1 MSIQNNLLKLKVN
14 RNLFLHFLLLLLWIV
29 IGAGLRFTSLASKN
43 PSTIELATL
52 IFSLGN
58 SVQTVPVDQIITLE
72 QLLQPLQPLPTA
84 SMGKV
89 IHNLMTESTH
99 PPVYF
104 VLTHWWLRLFPGN
117 NGLVSLWAG
126 RAISA
131 LFGVV
136 SIPAIFGFGWLT
148 FRSRLVGQIAAAMM
162 AVSPY
167 GIYLAQ
173 EARHY
178 TLTILLIIASLSCF
192 VVATRSMQNQIVLPI
207 SITFIWIIVN
217 SLGIAVHYFFALTL
231 AAEALVLLK
240 FWLTDWQI
248 ANIKSTTESSPP
260 LPLPPSPNPFLSK
273 YWWRIYTT
281 AAGTLIGCLVW
292 LPALKGAS
300 DSELTKWI
308 YEGNPLSDFLAPI
321 ARLVAWLITMLTM
334 LPVEGQN
341 LAVTLASGL
350 VLVIFILW
358 AVPIFIRGIKSQMQQ
373 PAIRLS
379 IQVLG
384 GFILA
389 AIVIIL
395 CVTYVVGA
403 DLTLAA
409 RYHFVYFPAVIAFL
423 AASLAVSW
431 ENSSAERRQE
441 GVFRLFSSWLE
452 GKKAVVLIL
461 IMGLIGSCTV
471 VSNLGF
477 QKSRRADLL
486 VPLIQQ
492 TSEVPVL
499 IATVHK
505 THAETRAM
513 MGLAWEFKANKGLF
527 NTATNSPQFLLTH
540 KDNDSKPA
548 TETLNTAVSKLP
560 RPLDVWTVNFNAP
573 VNLDSQTCRLDS
585 KSKLKVAG
593 YKYRLYHCL

>member
-1 MSIQNNLLKLKVN
+1 MSIQNENLKLKKN
-14 RNLFLHFLLLLLWIV
+14 RDFWLHFLLLLLWV
-29 IGAGLRFTSLASKN
+29 AIGAGLRFTYLASKN

-58 SVQTVPVDQIITLE
+58 SVQTVPVEQAITLDR
-72 QLLQPLQPLPTA
+72 LLQPLQPAPIL
-84 SMGKV
+84 GIREV

-104 VLTHWWLRLFPGN
+104 VLTHWWLKLFPTD

-126 RAISA
+126 RALSA

-136 SIPAIFGFGWLT
+136 SIPAMFGFGWLA
-148 FRSRLVGQIAAAMM
+148 FRSRLIGQIAAAMM

-178 TLTILLIIASLSCF
+178 TLTILLIIASLCCF
-192 VVATRSMQNQIVLPI
+192 VVATRTVQNKIVLPAPV
-207 SITFIWIIVN
+207 SLIWVVVN
-217 SLGIAVHYFFALTL
+217 SLGIAVHYFFVLTL

-240 FWLTDWQI
+240 FWLADWQF
-248 ANIKSTTESSPP
+248 AKNKSETENSSSPFP
-260 LPLPPSPNPFLSK
+260 SK
-273 YWWRIYTT
+273 YWWRIYAT

-308 YEGNPLSDFLAPI
+308 YEGNPLSDFFAPI
-321 ARLVAWLITMLTM
+321 ARLVAWLITMLSL

-341 LAVTLASGL
+341 LPITVASSL
-350 VLVIFILW
+350 LLVIFILW
-358 AVPIFIRGIKSQMQQ
+358 ATPILIRGIRRQIQQ

-379 IQVLG
+379 VQVLG

-389 AIVIIL
+389 AIFIIL
-395 CVTYVVGA
+395 CVTYIVGA
-403 DLTLAA
+403 DVTLAA
-409 RYHFVYFPAVIAFL
+409 RYHFFYFPAVIVFL
-423 AASLAVSW
+423 AASLAVYW
-431 ENSSAERRQE
+431 DNSMTAEWKK
-441 GVFRLFSSWLE
+441 VTFSLLSSFMR
-452 GKKAVVLIL
+452 GKKAVAIIL
-461 IMGLIGSCTV
+461 IMGLIGSLTV

-477 QKSRRADLL
+477 QKSKRADLL
-486 VPLIQQ
+486 VPIIQQ
-492 TSEVPVL
+492 TSQVPVL
-499 IATVHK
+499 IAMVHK

-513 MGLAWEFKANKGLF
+513 MVLALEFKRNKGLLKSSI
-527 NTATNSPQFLLTH
+527 NSPQFLLTH
-540 KDNDSKPA
+540 KDDDSQPA
-548 TETLNTAVSKLP
+548 TDTLSRTLSKLP
-560 RPLDVWTVNFNAP
+560 RPLDLWAVNFNAP
-573 VNLDSQTCRLDS
+573 ISVESQNCVLDS
-585 KSKLKVAG
+585 KSKPKVTG

>member
-1 MSIQNNLLKLKVN
+1 MIIQNETLKFKKN
-14 RNLFLHFLLLLLWIV
+14 RVFWLHFLLILLWV
-29 IGAGLRFTSLASKN
+29 AIGAGLRFTLLASKN

-58 SVQTVPVDQIITLE
+58 SVQSVPVEQAITLDR
-72 QLLQPLQPLPTA
+72 LLQPLQPAPIF
-84 SMGKV
+84 GIREV

-104 VLTHWWLRLFPGN
+104 ALTHWWLKLFPAD

-126 RAISA
+126 RALSA

-136 SIPAIFGFGWLT
+136 SIPAMFGFGWLA

-178 TLTILLIIASLSCF
+178 TLTILLIIASLCCF
-192 VVATRSMQNQIVLPI
+192 VVAIRNIQNKIVLPAPI
-207 SITFIWIIVN
+207 ALTWVVVN
-217 SLGIAVHYFFALTL
+217 SLGIAVHYFFVLTL
-231 AAEALVLLK
+231 AAEALVVLK
-240 FWLTDWQI
+240 FWLADLQI
-248 ANIKSTTESSPP
+248 SNRKLQTENSP
-260 LPLPPSPNPFLSK
+260 SPFLSK
-273 YWWRIYTT
+273 YWRRIYAT

-308 YEGNPLSDFLAPI
+308 YEANPLNDFFAPI
-321 ARLVAWLITMLTM
+321 ARLVAWFITMLSL

-341 LAVTLASGL
+341 LSITVASSL
-350 VLVIFILW
+350 LLVIFILW
-358 AVPIFIRGIKSQMQQ
+358 ATPILIRGIRRQIQQ

-389 AIVIIL
+389 AIAIIL

-403 DLTLAA
+403 DVTLAA
-409 RYHFVYFPAVIAFL
+409 RYHFFYFPAVIVFL
-423 AASLAVSW
+423 AASLAVYW
-431 ENSSAERRQE
+431 DNYTTEGREKGTFPLLPSSLM
-441 GVFRLFSSWLE
+441 G
-452 GKKAVVLIL
+452 GKKTVAIIL
-461 IMGLIGSCTV
+461 LMGLIGSLTV

-477 QKSRRADLL
+477 QKSKRADLL
-486 VPLIQQ
+486 VPIIQK
-492 TSEVPVL
+492 TSQVPVL
-499 IATVHK
+499 IAMVHK
-505 THAETRAM
+505 THAETRGM
-513 MGLAWEFKANKGLF
+513 MVLALEFKRSKGLLKPSV
-527 NTATNSPQFLLTH
+527 NSPLFLLAH
-540 KDNDSKPA
+540 KEDDSKPA
-548 TETLNTAVSKLP
+548 TDTLSRTLRKLP
-560 RPLDVWTVNFNAP
+560 RPLDLWAVNFNAP
-573 VNLDSQTCRLDS
+573 ISVESQNCVLDS
-585 KSKLKVAG
+585 KSKPKVTG